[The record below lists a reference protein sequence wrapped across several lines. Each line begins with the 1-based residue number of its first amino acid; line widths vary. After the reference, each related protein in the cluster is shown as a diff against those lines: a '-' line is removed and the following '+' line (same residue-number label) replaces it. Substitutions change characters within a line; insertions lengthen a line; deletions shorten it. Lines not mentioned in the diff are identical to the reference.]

1 MMDTKMETTIQGP
14 EFGDATPVMANQ
26 ADKNMENDLET

>member
-1 MMDTKMETTIQGP
+1 MDTKMETA

-26 ADKNMENDLET
+26 ADKNMENGLQT